1 MSQSIQKRLAA
12 LRQEI
17 RRHDALYYVH
27 NHPEITD
34 QQYDALFTELKE
46 LEADHPE
53 LITDDSPTQRVAGRP
68 LDGFT
73 TIKHSVA
80 MLSMDNTYSAEQLRQ
95 FDQRV
100 RKNLPGQDIRYVVET
115 KIDGVALSLRYEQGQ
130 LKLAATRGDGTHGD
144 DITANVR
151 TIASVPLCL
160 SCDSA
165 KPQHSLLFDAAAAV
179 PEVLEVRGEVFMANS
194 TFAELNQ
201 QRLDRDEQLFANP
214 RNATAGSL
222 KLLDSKLVA
231 LRKLRVFVYG
241 LGQVSSKDFAKSHS
255 ETLDRLKA
263 LSLPVNENHALAK
276 DIEAVIDICNEWE
289 TKRHNIKYQI
299 DGMVIKVD
307 SIAQQKQLG
316 QTSRSPRWCIAYKFA
331 AEQAQTIIQSIDV
344 QVGKTGA
351 LTPVANLEP
360 VSLAGTTVSRA
371 TLHNFDELARKDIR
385 VGDTVIVEKAGE
397 IIPQVVS
404 VELKKRPGDSKV
416 FARPKKCPR
425 CGGGVIKDADGVY
438 IRCVNPACPAQL
450 TEKLRYFAGRGQM
463 DIENLGIAIIEQ
475 LVQAGKLRSFADIYK
490 LKEDELAQMERM
502 GAKSAENLIK
512 GIQASKARLLERVLA
527 SLSILHVGHRAAQVL
542 AEHFGDIDSILAA
555 DKEQLE
561 AIDEIG
567 PAIADSI
574 YLFCHD
580 SRTRKLIEDL
590 RQVGLGMAGPDI
602 SGRKDGALAGKTV
615 VVTGSIEGYGRKD
628 MEELIKNAGGRA
640 SSSVSKKT
648 DLVIYGEN
656 PGSKLEKAQQ
666 LGVKTITAE
675 EFLKSI

>member
-34 QQYDALFTELKE
+34 RQYDKLFTELKE
-46 LEADHPE
+46 LEAAHPE

-68 LDGFT
+68 LDGFV

-100 RKNLPGQDIRYVVET
+100 RKNLPGQEVRYVVET
-115 KIDGVALSLRYEQGQ
+115 KIDGVALSLRYEHGQ

-160 SCDSA
+160 SCESA
-165 KPQHSLLFDAAAAV
+165 KQQDGLLFDAAAV
-179 PEVLEVRGEVFMANS
+179 PDVLEVRGEVFMANS
-194 TFAELNQ
+194 TFAELNE
-201 QRLDRDEQLFANP
+201 QRLDRDEPLFANP

-231 LRKLRVFVYG
+231 QRKLRVFVYG
-241 LGQVSSKDFAKSHS
+241 LGEVSSKNFAKSHS
-255 ETLDRLKA
+255 ETLEKLKA
-263 LSLPVNENHALAK
+263 LSLPVNENHAMAE
-276 DIEAVIDICNEWE
+276 DIEAVIDICNKWE
-289 TKRHNIKYQI
+289 TKRHDIKYQI

-307 SIAQQKQLG
+307 NIAQQKQLG

-331 AEQAQTIIQSIDV
+331 AEQASTVIESIDV

-397 IIPQVVS
+397 IIPQVIS
-404 VELKKRPGDSKV
+404 VELKKRPVDSKV

-425 CGGGVIKDADGVY
+425 CGGAVTKDADGVY

-490 LKEDELAQMERM
+490 LKEDELAEMDRM

-512 GIQASKARLLERVLA
+512 GIQASKARPLERVLA

-542 AEHFGDIDSILAA
+542 AEHFGDIDSILQA
-555 DKEQLE
+555 DMEQLQ

-574 YLFCHD
+574 YRFCHD
-580 SRTRKLIEDL
+580 SHTCKLIEDL

-602 SGRKDGALAGKTV
+602 SSRKEGALAGKTV
-615 VVTGSIEGYGRKD
+615 VVTGSVEGYGRKE
-628 MEELIKNAGGRA
+628 MEELIKNAGGRVSA
-640 SSSVSKKT
+640 SVSKKT

-656 PGSKLEKAQQ
+656 PGSKLEKAQK
-666 LGVKTITAE
+666 LGVTTITAG
-675 EFLKSI
+675 EFLKNL

>member
-27 NHPEITD
+27 NRPEITD
-34 QQYDALFTELKE
+34 QQYDKLFTELKE

-160 SCDSA
+160 SCDSI
-165 KPQHSLLFDAAAAV
+165 KKHDGLLFGDAVV
-179 PEVLEVRGEVFMANS
+179 PDVLEVRGEVFMANS

-231 LRKLRVFVYG
+231 GRKLRVFVYG

-255 ETLDRLKA
+255 ETLEKLKA
-263 LSLPVNENHALAK
+263 LSLPVNENHVLAE

-289 TKRHNIKYQI
+289 TKRHDIKYQI

-307 SIAQQKQLG
+307 NIAQQKQLG

-331 AEQAQTIIQSIDV
+331 AEQASTIIQSIDV

-371 TLHNFDELARKDIR
+371 SLHNFDELARKDIR

-404 VELKKRPGDSKV
+404 VELKKRPADSKA
-416 FARPKKCPR
+416 FAKPKECPC
-425 CGGGVIKDADGVY
+425 CGGAVTKDADGVY
-438 IRCVNPACPAQL
+438 VRCVNPACPAQL

-475 LVQAGKLRSFADIYK
+475 LVQAGKLRSFADIYR
-490 LKEDELAQMERM
+490 LQEDELAQMERM
-502 GAKSAENLIK
+502 GEKSAENLIK
-512 GIQASKARLLERVLA
+512 GIQASKARPLERVLA
-527 SLSILHVGHRAAQVL
+527 SLSILHVGHRAAQIL
-542 AEHFGDIDSILAA
+542 AEHFGDIDSILQA
-555 DKEQLE
+555 DMEQLQT
-561 AIDEIG
+561 IDEIG

-574 YLFCHD
+574 YRFCHD
-580 SRTRKLIEDL
+580 SRTRKLIDEL
-590 RQVGLGMAGPDI
+590 REEGLGMAGPDI

-628 MEELIKNAGGRA
+628 MEELIKNAGGKV
-640 SSSVSKKT
+640 SSGVSKKT
-648 DLVIYGEN
+648 DMVIYGEN
-656 PGSKLEKAQQ
+656 PGSKLEKAQK
-666 LGVKTITAE
+666 LGVQTITAE
-675 EFLKSI
+675 EFLGNL